1 MFNAL
6 LKKRKSNKGFTLIEL
21 IVVIAIIAI
30 LSLLLVPRFL
40 GFTESAKV
48 SADKAACATIEKGV
62 MTLLATGEI
71 VYSKTTP
78 LTNTIQLDST
88 GATIGATITLA
99 TGVTGTVKDKV
110 QALVGDSVVPQ
121 QAGKTN
127 FIANISTGGAITV
140 TVN

>member
-48 SADKAACATIEKGV
+48 SADKAACATIEKSIL
-62 MTLLATGEI
+62 TLVATAEI
-71 VYSKTTP
+71 ER
-78 LTNTIQLDST
+78 TNAANI
-88 GATIGATITLA
+88 ATIDIPDTVAWPAAVNITLNTPTPATVQSVIENLIGTEHDAQENGKNGFRATIT
-99 TGVTGTVKDKV
+99 TD
-110 QALVGDSVVPQ
+110 
-121 QAGKTN
+121 
-127 FIANISTGGAITV
+127 GAIKVATY
-140 TVN
+140 